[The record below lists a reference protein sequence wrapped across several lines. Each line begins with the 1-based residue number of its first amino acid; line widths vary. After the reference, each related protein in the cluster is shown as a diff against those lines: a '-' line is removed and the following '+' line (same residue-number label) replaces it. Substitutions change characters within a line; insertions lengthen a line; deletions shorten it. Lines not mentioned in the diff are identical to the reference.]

1 MKQIRLGTRGS
12 RLALAQAHW
21 VKGRLE
27 ALRPSAQVEIVT
39 IRTKGDSLQTQPL
52 SATDDTGLFTKAIEE
67 ALLRGEV
74 DIAVHSL
81 KDLPTDQPTGL
92 VLAAVPERLDPHDA
106 LVSRDGMTLDQLE
119 KGVRIGTSSV
129 RRKAQ
134 LLAINHEIDVVA
146 LRGNLDT
153 RLRRVLEGDFDA
165 IVIAKAG
172 LVRMQQND
180 AEAVSVPLDKML
192 PAAGQGALAI
202 EAGQDDPELLELIAE
217 LNDAESAETTRAERM
232 VLQRLGAGCQVPIGV
247 LAEAVDDG
255 GLRLRC
261 AVFSKDGRDV
271 VRAGSTGTDTAEI
284 VDEVVKKLTEQGAC
298 ALVEDAR
305 QDE

>member
-81 KDLPTDQPTGL
+81 KDLPTDQPAGL

-153 RLRRVLEGDFDA
+153 RLRRVLDGDFDA
-165 IVIAKAG
+165 IVVAKAG
-172 LVRMQQND
+172 LIRMQRND

-217 LNDAESAETTRAERM
+217 LNDSESAETTRAERM

-247 LAEAVDDG
+247 LGEAATDG
-255 GLRLRC
+255 SLRLRC
-261 AVFSKDGRDV
+261 AVFSRDGRDV
-271 VRAGSTGTDTAEI
+271 MQASSIGTDTAGV
-284 VDEVVKKLTEQGAC
+284 VDEVVKALEEQGAH
-298 ALVEDAR
+298 ALIEQAR
-305 QDE
+305 QEE